1 MDDVFLFSRSHFMQS
16 AIASITGCRTATPR
30 TSPNFKFQ
38 NPIQTAVAVLIIRP
52 KLLLIDTVLTCAAD
66 VQYLLQRLADESY
79 RSRIVLIVD
88 NKDAQIAHR
97 YPLDFPELNIAC
109 IGDLQALSY
118 IIQSTS
124 RGYLVNTLSSQIYLG
139 LQKHIS
145 NKFAALLMDWDAVCS
160 QAKDKGNGYKNIL
173 NRRSYLKKKLGL
185 KNKTEID
192 LLIGMLKEPNS
203 TSDAASQL
211 HQSI

>member
-1 MDDVFLFSRSHFMQS
+1 MDDIFLFSRSHIMQS
-16 AIASITGCRTATPR
+16 AIANITGCRSASSR
-30 TSPNFKFQ
+30 NSPNFKFQ

-52 KLLLIDTVLTCAAD
+52 KLLLVDTVLTCD
-66 VQYLLQRLADESY
+66 SDIQYLLQRLADESY

-88 NKDAQIAHR
+88 NKDAQLARR
-97 YPLDFPELNIAC
+97 YPQDFPELNISC
-109 IGDLQALSY
+109 IGNLQALSD
-118 IIQSTS
+118 IIQSS
-124 RGYLVNTLSSQIYLG
+124 SHGYLVNTLSSQIYLG

-160 QAKDKGNGYKNIL
+160 QAKHKGNDYKNIL

-192 LLIGMLKEPNS
+192 LLIGMLKEPNRPNE
-203 TSDAASQL
+203 TASPL
-211 HQSI
+211 RQSI

>member
-1 MDDVFLFSRSHFMQS
+1 MQS

-66 VQYLLQRLADESY
+66 VQYLLQRLADESF

-97 YPLDFPELNIAC
+97 CTLDFPELNIAF
-109 IGDLQALSY
+109 IGDLQALSD

>member
-1 MDDVFLFSRSHFMQS
+1 MQS

-66 VQYLLQRLADESY
+66 VQYLLQRLADESF

-97 YPLDFPELNIAC
+97 YTLDFPELNIAF
-109 IGDLQALSY
+109 IGDLQALSD

>member
-16 AIASITGCRTATPR
+16 AIASITGCRSATPLN
-30 TSPNFKFQ
+30 SPNFKFQ

-66 VQYLLQRLADESY
+66 IQYLLQRLADESY

-97 YPLDFPELNIAC
+97 YSLDFPELNIAC
-109 IGDLQALSY
+109 IGDLQALSDF
-118 IIQSTS
+118 IKSTS

-185 KNKTEID
+185 RNKTEID

-203 TSDAASQL
+203 TSDTASQL

>member
-1 MDDVFLFSRSHFMQS
+1 
-16 AIASITGCRTATPR
+16 
-30 TSPNFKFQ
+30 
-38 NPIQTAVAVLIIRP
+38 
-52 KLLLIDTVLTCAAD
+52 
-66 VQYLLQRLADESY
+66 
-79 RSRIVLIVD
+79 
-88 NKDAQIAHR
+88 
-97 YPLDFPELNIAC
+97 
-109 IGDLQALSY
+109 
-118 IIQSTS
+118 
-124 RGYLVNTLSSQIYLG
+124 
-139 LQKHIS
+139 
-145 NKFAALLMDWDAVCS
+145 MDWDAVCS